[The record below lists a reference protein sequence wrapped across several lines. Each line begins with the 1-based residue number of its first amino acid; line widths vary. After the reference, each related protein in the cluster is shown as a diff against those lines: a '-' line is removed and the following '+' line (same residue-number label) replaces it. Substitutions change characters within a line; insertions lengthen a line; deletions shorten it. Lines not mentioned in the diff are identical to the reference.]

1 MALDAKGSYE
11 ATSDAIVDRVSARNP
26 GCEGCTHYASSS
38 DGHRCVISLNS
49 LPEMRYTPSFRFLDC
64 LLALSSG
71 TLVPSEAAAM
81 WGRTTASSTM
91 LTAEQHTLCTEKP
104 WAVVDC
110 EWVCRTPLQDAG
122 EELVPL
128 TVATA
133 NHTFR
138 GFM

>member
-1 MALDAKGSYE
+1 
-11 ATSDAIVDRVSARNP
+11 
-26 GCEGCTHYASSS
+26 
-38 DGHRCVISLNS
+38 
-49 LPEMRYTPSFRFLDC
+49 
-64 LLALSSG
+64 
-71 TLVPSEAAAM
+71 M